1 MYHRL
6 DLQHSSVNLGTH
18 ASFHSINILASA
30 SALLW
35 CHVESDVWLQRAWII
50 FCKGVGEGSKQAGE
64 RSTGRCVDKTTFP
77 SSLCDLQREKRPTL
91 MFRVSGGAFS
101 DAAAQAAKSFRR
113 FTAILFK
120 GRRKLEFKVTALK
133 VGFPLSSEAFTLP
146 HPTPGCQK
154 WAALWPC
161 LRPNLWAAVII
172 SPCDG
177 PAVTTAFRLCAWN
190 SFSGLI
196 MDCVYNWGCYF

>member
-1 MYHRL
+1 MPCWVRCLTLAGL
-6 DLQHSSVNLGTH
+6 DH
-18 ASFHSINILASA
+18 
-30 SALLW
+30 
-35 CHVESDVWLQRAWII
+35 
-50 FCKGVGEGSKQAGE
+50 FCKGVGEGLKQASE

-77 SSLCDLQREKRPTL
+77 SFLCDLQREKPSTL
-91 MFRVSGGAFS
+91 MCSASGGAFS
-101 DAAAQAAKSFRR
+101 DAAARAAKSFRR

-161 LRPNLWAAVII
+161 LPPNLWAAVII
-172 SPCDG
+172 SPVWR
-177 PAVTTAFRLCAWN
+177 PSSHHWWNFRLCA
-190 SFSGLI
+190 
-196 MDCVYNWGCYF
+196 